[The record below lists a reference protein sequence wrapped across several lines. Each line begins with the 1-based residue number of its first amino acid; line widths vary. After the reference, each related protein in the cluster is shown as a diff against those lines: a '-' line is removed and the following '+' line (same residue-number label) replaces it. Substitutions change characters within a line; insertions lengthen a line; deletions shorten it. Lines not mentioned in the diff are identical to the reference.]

1 MIFEEQR
8 PTTKNEK
15 QLLDKYQITELVHY
29 ERYARDYGLW
39 DGMAT
44 CYTDDATIEIS
55 WYKGDIKGFLE
66 ASKPAPDAQTD
77 ALPAHKMHETLVWL
91 NGDKAVA
98 VVVTTM
104 TGRTPV
110 QGQTMDNLIYV
121 RLVYSLKRVKGEWKI
136 YAMTPVYERDTL
148 LPVTPKDIKPVKGA
162 RDSYKNLSIALK
174 DIGETASDDLPGLDK
189 PETVQKFMT
198 GIQDWFT
205 AKD

>member
-8 PTTKNEK
+8 PTTNSVEEMLAK
-15 QLLDKYQITELVHY
+15 QQITELVHY
-29 ERYARDYGLW
+29 ERYARDYSLW

-55 WYKGDIKGFLE
+55 WYKGDIKGFLK

-77 ALPAHKMHETLVWL
+77 SLPAHKMHETLVWL

-110 QGQTMDNLIYV
+110 QGKAMDNLIYV
-121 RLVYSLKRVKGEWKI
+121 RLVYSLKRINGEWKI
-136 YAMTPVYERDTL
+136 YSMTPVYERDTL
-148 LPVTPKDIKPVKGA
+148 LPVTPENIKPVEGA
-162 RDSYKNLSIALK
+162 RDSYKNLAIALK
-174 DIGETASDDLPGLDK
+174 DIGEQASDDLPGLDQ
-189 PETVQKFMT
+189 PATVQKFMKRV
-198 GIQDWFT
+198 QNWFES
-205 AKD
+205 